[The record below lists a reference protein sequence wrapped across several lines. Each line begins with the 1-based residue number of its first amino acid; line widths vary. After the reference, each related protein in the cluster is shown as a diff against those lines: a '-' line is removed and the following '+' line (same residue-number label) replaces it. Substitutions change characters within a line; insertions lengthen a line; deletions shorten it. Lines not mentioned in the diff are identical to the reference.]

1 MIMNKESFQE
11 NLSLD
16 LAFYVFTV
24 TLTQKKHDKMLESL
38 LNLVNEWWQEEWT
51 TQSKILQNNIQMKDF
66 EVLWI
71 SL

>member
-1 MIMNKESFQE
+1 
-11 NLSLD
+11 
-16 LAFYVFTV
+16 
-24 TLTQKKHDKMLESL
+24 MLESL